1 MKRRGKSTNENNA
14 DLRPRFELTDLYP
27 IAGLIGLA
35 SYFILG

>member
-1 MKRRGKSTNENNA
+1 MKRHLKNHS
-14 DLRPRFELTDLYP
+14 DKDVSLRPRFDLTDLYP